1 MKNMRDRPSVGLI
14 LLRAEWFDSV
24 VALPELV
31 GGIQGDTDSL
41 AAAFPAELELARTW
55 VVNSSVSLNSCIS
68 ELRTLRLDLVLLT
81 FQVWAEDFFLQPLV
95 EAMQGQP
102 LAVWCYQP
110 TTCPPRP
117 ASFVNVLRFSGPVGT
132 LEGLGTLRNLGAS
145 FAFLVGAPGSLELN
159 AGLIAEARAGSL
171 RQSLRKARIGLLP
184 SHNEQMQSTFV
195 DEFRLQA
202 DLGPL
207 VEYISV
213 GELKRAAQAV
223 PQAELN
229 SYMDELLSEYP
240 VRGVRPETLAL
251 AARSSLGLARLALDH
266 HLDVLSL
273 NDISTELHT
282 VLGLRP
288 CFYPQQMV
296 NEAGVLFGLEGDLGA
311 ATAMLVLNRLTGL
324 PVFFT
329 EFWFWDEENN
339 LLVGGHAGVQDP
351 RLARPGELFISQDY
365 EYCQSDTT
373 EGANYQFAC
382 RPGRITLLQ
391 LRWSAIGRW
400 QAITCAGEVVDQ
412 PAWIEGY
419 PHAIIRPDVNVLDFF
434 KQAAEV
440 GTTQHWIMAYGDV
453 LAAIQAWCRLENVAL
468 KVISR

>member
-1 MKNMRDRPSVGLI
+1 MENMPKRPSVGLI

-31 GGIQGDTDSL
+31 EGIQSDTDSL
-41 AAAFPAELELARTW
+41 TAAFPTELDLARTW
-55 VVNSSVSLNSCIS
+55 VVNSTTSLNSCIG
-68 ELRTLRLDLVLLT
+68 ELHTLRLDLVLLT

-95 EAMQGQP
+95 EALQGQP

-110 TTCPPRP
+110 ATSPPRP
-117 ASFVNVLRFSGPVGT
+117 ANFVDVLRFSGPVGT

-145 FAFLVGAPGSLELN
+145 FAFLVGAPGSPEFN
-159 AGLIAEARAGSL
+159 AGLMAEAQAGCVH
-171 RQSLRKARIGLLP
+171 QALRKAHIGLLP

-195 DEFRLQA
+195 DEFRLRA

-207 VEYISV
+207 VEYLSV
-213 GELKRAAQAV
+213 GELDRAAQAV
-223 PQAELN
+223 TQAELDN
-229 SYMDELLSEYP
+229 YMDDLHSKYP
-240 VRGVRPETLAL
+240 IRGVHPETLAR
-251 AARSSLGLARLALDH
+251 AARASLGLGRLALDH
-266 HLDVLSL
+266 QLDVLSL
-273 NDISTELHT
+273 NDISTELHA

-288 CFYPQQMV
+288 CFSPFKIM

-311 ATAMLVLNRLTGL
+311 ATAMLVLNRLTGS

-329 EFWFWDEENN
+329 EFWFWDEKNN

-351 RLARPGELFISQDY
+351 HLARPGELYISQDY
-365 EYCQSDTT
+365 EYCQSDAT

-391 LRWSAIGRW
+391 LRWSAGGRW
-400 QAITCAGEVVDQ
+400 QAIACTGKVVDQ

-419 PHAIIRPDVNVLDFF
+419 PHAIIQPDVNVLDFF

-453 LAAIQAWCRLENVAL
+453 LAAVQSWCRLDKVAL
-468 KVISR
+468 KVISS